1 MKTKFLFGA
10 AALATLLTACSQDE
24 IIDSQK
30 DGIRFGMT
38 TGNTTRALQS
48 YCNNVKPERF
58 NVIATNAGTTDR
70 YFTTEATQSGANWV
84 ADGYFWPEQ
93 DLDFTAYVNAGNTFH
108 WDNGQGPKFVDFQP
122 AQDAASQVDLL
133 YAKKL
138 GQNRQVVDLNFRHAL
153 SQVVFKA
160 VNNSTTGMKVT
171 ISEVQI
177 NHLKGQGTFEFP
189 TVNTDANY
197 ENHDDIVNGE
207 VNLPGQGTW
216 TNVSGDNMYTTG
228 NFGAIEVLNTP
239 TDLTSV
245 NHAKG
250 ADRSLILLPQE
261 VEAWKP
267 ETNQDAGAYFKMKVK
282 FEKDGKTIYDNYA
295 YIPVNISW
303 KQGVR
308 YIYTF
313 TFADGNNG
321 GWTDPTN
328 PDPVLS
334 AISFNVTT
342 DDFVPVEGTD
352 VPMNGDNGQGQPE
365 EKTSVITLDNGADA
379 VPATQTLNGKTTG
392 ENCQIVLPSE
402 APVREGYDFG
412 GWSDG
417 KGNVYQTGETVTLP
431 AGENLTLTAVWTSK
445 YVEYTVSFDLGKY
458 GTDPNNHFTTY
469 KVKALKGQAATFTVP
484 DYEPALSYPD
494 GGYYWDEWTLDSDYD
509 GSVLKYDAPEPNY
522 ISRGATITITGNTT
536 LKAVYRETSSGSFV
550 EGGESPWGKRRK

>member
-1 MKTKFLFGA
+1 MKTKFLLGA

-84 ADGYFWPEQ
+84 ADGYFWPEN

-138 GQNRQVVDLNFRHAL
+138 GQNRQVVNLNFRHAL

-177 NHLKGQGTFEFP
+177 NHLNGQGTFEFP
-189 TVNTDANY
+189 TVNTDINY
-197 ENHDDIVNGE
+197 ENHEDIVKGE
-207 VNLPGQGTW
+207 ANLAGQGTW

-267 ETNQDAGAYFKMKVK
+267 ETKQDAGAYFKMKVK

-321 GWTDPTN
+321 GWTNPTD

-334 AISFNVTT
+334 AISFDVTT

-365 EKTSVITLDNGADA
+365 EKTSVITLDNGPDA
-379 VPATQTLNGKTTG
+379 TPATQELTGKTTG
-392 ENCQIVLPSE
+392 ENCQIVLPSQ

-412 GWSDG
+412 GWTDG

-431 AGENLTLTAVWTSK
+431 AGENLTLTAVWNQQKVQYVLTLHHNGLSNDQVKTLKSDWVVPGTEVEFTIPNEKYTSTEK
-445 YVEYTVSFDLGKY
+445 DVAHIGYS
-458 GTDPNNHFTTY
+458 
-469 KVKALKGQAATFTVP
+469 ATQI
-484 DYEPALSYPD
+484 PALTTD
-494 GGYYWDEWTLDSDYD
+494 KTVVTHGFGQKIKVN
-509 GSVLKYDAPEPNY
+509 GNK
-522 ISRGATITITGNTT
+522 TIY
-536 LKAVYRETSSGSFV
+536 AVYFNTSSAIGGGGSGSEPEV
-550 EGGESPWGKRRK
+550 D

>member
-1 MKTKFLFGA
+1 MKTKFLLGA

-58 NVIATNAGTTDR
+58 NVIATNNGTTER
-70 YFTTEATQSGANWV
+70 YFTTEAVQSGSNWV

-108 WDNGQGPKFVDFQP
+108 WDEGQGPKFVDFQP

-138 GQNRQVVDLNFRHAL
+138 KQNRQVVDLNFRHAL

-171 ISEVQI
+171 ISEVVI
-177 NHLKGQGTFEFP
+177 NHLNGQGTFEFP

-197 ENHDDIVNGE
+197 NNHTDIVNGE

-216 TNVSGDNMYTTG
+216 TNLSGDNEYTTG
-228 NFGAIEVLNTP
+228 NLGAIEVLNTP

-334 AISFNVTT
+334 AISFDVTT
-342 DDFVPVEGTD
+342 DDFVPAEGNN
-352 VPMNGDNGQGQPE
+352 VPMNGDNGQGQPV
-365 EKTSVITLDNGADA
+365 EKTSVITLNNGADA
-379 VPATQTLNGKTTG
+379 TPATQELTGKTTS

-431 AGENLTLTAVWTSK
+431 AGENLTLTADWNQQKVQ
-445 YVEYTVSFDLGKY
+445 YVLTLHPNGLSNEEIKTVK
-458 GTDPNNHFTTY
+458 
-469 KVKALKGQAATFTVP
+469 
-484 DYEPALSYPD
+484 
-494 GGYYWDEWTLDSDYD
+494 SD
-509 GSVLKYDAPEPNY
+509 
-522 ISRGATITITGNTT
+522 
-536 LKAVYRETSSGSFV
+536 
-550 EGGESPWGKRRK
+550 

>member
-1 MKTKFLFGA
+1 MKTKFLLGA

-58 NVIATNAGTTDR
+58 NVIATNNGTTER
-70 YFTTEATQSGANWV
+70 YFTTEAVQSGSNWV

-108 WDNGQGPKFVDFQP
+108 WDEGQGPKFVDFQP

-138 GQNRQVVDLNFRHAL
+138 KQNRQVVDLNFRHAL

-171 ISEVQI
+171 ISEVVI
-177 NHLKGQGTFEFP
+177 NHLNGQGTFEFP

-197 ENHDDIVNGE
+197 NNHTDIENGE

-216 TNVSGDNMYTTG
+216 TNLSGDNEYTTG
-228 NFGAIEVLNTP
+228 NLGAIEVQNTP
-239 TDLTSV
+239 TDLTTV

-267 ETNQDAGAYFKMKVK
+267 ETKQDAGAYFKMKVK

-334 AISFNVTT
+334 AISFDVTT
-342 DDFVPVEGTD
+342 DDFVPAEGNN
-352 VPMNGDNGQGQPE
+352 VPMNGDNGQGQPV
-365 EKTSVITLDNGADA
+365 EKTSVITLNNGVDA
-379 VPATQTLNGKTTG
+379 NPSTQELTGKTTS

-417 KGNVYQTGETVTLP
+417 SNVYQTGETVTLP
-431 AGENLTLTAVWTSK
+431 AGENLTLTAVWNQQKVQYVLTLHHNGLSNEEIKTVKSDWVVPGTEVELTIPKEKYTCTEKDAAHKGYSATPLEGVQPNTSGIQYNFGK
-445 YVEYTVSFDLGKY
+445 KIKVSG
-458 GTDPNNHFTTY
+458 NH
-469 KVKALKGQAATFTVP
+469 
-484 DYEPALSYPD
+484 
-494 GGYYWDEWTLDSDYD
+494 
-509 GSVLKYDAPEPNY
+509 
-522 ISRGATITITGNTT
+522 TIY
-536 LKAVYRETSSGSFV
+536 AVYCTTSSAIGGGGSGS
-550 EGGESPWGKRRK
+550 EGEVD

>member
-1 MKTKFLFGA
+1 MKTKFLLGA

-84 ADGYFWPEQ
+84 ADGYFWPEN

-138 GQNRQVVDLNFRHAL
+138 GQNRQVVNLNFRHAL

-171 ISEVQI
+171 ISEVEI
-177 NHLKGQGTFEFP
+177 NHLNGQGTFEFP

-197 ENHDDIVNGE
+197 ENHTDIANGTE
-207 VNLPGQGTW
+207 TLEGQGTW
-216 TNVSGDNMYTTG
+216 TNLTGDNKYTTG
-228 NFGAIEVLNTP
+228 DLGAIEVQNTP
-239 TDLTSV
+239 TDLTTV

-267 ETNQDAGAYFKMKVK
+267 ETKQDTGAYFKMKVK

-321 GWTDPTN
+321 GWTNPTD

-334 AISFNVTT
+334 AISFDVTT

-365 EKTSVITLDNGADA
+365 EKTSVITLDNGPDA
-379 VPATQTLNGKTTG
+379 TPATQELTGKTTG
-392 ENCQIVLPSE
+392 ENCQIVLPSQ

-412 GWSDG
+412 GWTDG
-417 KGNVYQTGETVTLP
+417 NKVYQTGETVTLP
-431 AGENLTLTAVWTSK
+431 AGENLTLTAVWNQQKVQYVLTLHHNGLSNEEIKTVKSEWVVPGTEVELTIPKEIYTCTEKDAAHKGYSATPLEGVQPNTSGIQYNFGK
-445 YVEYTVSFDLGKY
+445 KIKVSG
-458 GTDPNNHFTTY
+458 NH
-469 KVKALKGQAATFTVP
+469 
-484 DYEPALSYPD
+484 
-494 GGYYWDEWTLDSDYD
+494 
-509 GSVLKYDAPEPNY
+509 
-522 ISRGATITITGNTT
+522 TIY
-536 LKAVYRETSSGSFV
+536 AVYCTTSSAIGGGGSGS
-550 EGGESPWGKRRK
+550 EGEVD

>member
-1 MKTKFLFGA
+1 MKTKFLLGA

-58 NVIATNAGTTDR
+58 NVIATNNGTTER
-70 YFTTEATQSGANWV
+70 YFTTEAVQSGSNWV

-108 WDNGQGPKFVDFQP
+108 WDEGQGPKFVDFQP

-138 GQNRQVVDLNFRHAL
+138 KQNRQVVDLNFRHAL

-171 ISEVQI
+171 ISEVVI
-177 NHLKGQGTFEFP
+177 NHLNGQGTFEFP

-197 ENHDDIVNGE
+197 NNHTDIVNGE

-216 TNVSGDNMYTTG
+216 TNLSGDNEYTTG
-228 NFGAIEVLNTP
+228 NLGAIEVLNTP
-239 TDLTSV
+239 TDLTTV

-267 ETNQDAGAYFKMKVK
+267 ETKQDAGAYFKMKVK
-282 FEKDGKTIYDNYA
+282 FEKDGKVIYDNYA

-334 AISFNVTT
+334 AISFDVTT
-342 DDFVPVEGTD
+342 DDFVPAEGND

-379 VPATQTLNGKTTG
+379 NPATQELTDKTTG
-392 ENCQIVLPSE
+392 ENCQIVLPSQ

-431 AGENLTLTAVWTSK
+431 AGENLTLTAVWNQQKVQYVLTLSPNGLSNEEIKTVKSDWVVPGTEVELTIPKEKYTCTEKDAAHQGYSATPLEGVQPNTSGIQYNFGK
-445 YVEYTVSFDLGKY
+445 KIKVSG
-458 GTDPNNHFTTY
+458 NH
-469 KVKALKGQAATFTVP
+469 
-484 DYEPALSYPD
+484 
-494 GGYYWDEWTLDSDYD
+494 
-509 GSVLKYDAPEPNY
+509 
-522 ISRGATITITGNTT
+522 TIY
-536 LKAVYRETSSGSFV
+536 AVYCTTSSAIGGGGSGS
-550 EGGESPWGKRRK
+550 EGEVD

>member
-1 MKTKFLFGA
+1 MKTKFLLGA

-84 ADGYFWPEQ
+84 ADGYFWPEN

-138 GQNRQVVDLNFRHAL
+138 GQNRQVVNLNFRHAL

-177 NHLKGQGTFEFP
+177 NHLNGQGTFEFP

-197 ENHDDIVNGE
+197 QNHTDIVKGE
-207 VNLPGQGTW
+207 ANLAGQGTW

-267 ETNQDAGAYFKMKVK
+267 ETKQDAGAYFKMKVK
-282 FEKDGKTIYDNYA
+282 FEKDGKVIYDNYA
-295 YIPVNISW
+295 HIPVNISW

-321 GWTDPTN
+321 GWTNPTD

-334 AISFNVTT
+334 AISFDVTT

-379 VPATQTLNGKTTG
+379 NPATQELTGKTTG
-392 ENCQIVLPSE
+392 ETCQIVLPSQ

-412 GWSDG
+412 GWTDG
-417 KGNVYQTGETVTLP
+417 NKVYQTGETVNVP
-431 AGENLTLTAVWTSK
+431 AGENLTLTAVWNQQKVQYVLTLHHNGLSNDQVKTLKSDWVVPGTEVEFTIPNEKYTSTEK
-445 YVEYTVSFDLGKY
+445 DVAHIGYS
-458 GTDPNNHFTTY
+458 
-469 KVKALKGQAATFTVP
+469 ATQI
-484 DYEPALSYPD
+484 PALTTD
-494 GGYYWDEWTLDSDYD
+494 KTVVTHGFGQKIKVN
-509 GSVLKYDAPEPNY
+509 GNK
-522 ISRGATITITGNTT
+522 TIY
-536 LKAVYRETSSGSFV
+536 AVYFNTSSAIGGGGSGSEPEV
-550 EGGESPWGKRRK
+550 D

>member
-1 MKTKFLFGA
+1 MKTKFLLGA

-58 NVIATNAGTTDR
+58 NVIATNNGTTER
-70 YFTTEATQSGANWV
+70 YFTTEAVQSGSNWV

-108 WDNGQGPKFVDFQP
+108 WDEGQGPKFVDFQP

-138 GQNRQVVDLNFRHAL
+138 KQNRQVVDLNFRHAL

-171 ISEVQI
+171 ISEVVI
-177 NHLKGQGTFEFP
+177 KHLNGQGTFEFP

-197 ENHDDIVNGE
+197 NNHTDIVNGE

-216 TNVSGDNMYTTG
+216 TNLSGDNEYTTG
-228 NFGAIEVLNTP
+228 NLGAIEVLNTP

-321 GWTDPTN
+321 GWTNPTN

-334 AISFNVTT
+334 AISFDVTT
-342 DDFVPVEGTD
+342 DDFVPAEGNN
-352 VPMNGDNGQGQPE
+352 VPMNGDNGQGQPV

-379 VPATQTLNGKTTG
+379 NPSTQELTGKTTS

-431 AGENLTLTAVWTSK
+431 AGENLTLTAVWNQQKVQYVLTLHPNGLSNEEIKTVKSDWVVPGTEVELTIPKEK
-445 YVEYTVSFDLGKY
+445 YTCTEKDAK
-458 GTDPNNHFTTY
+458 H
-469 KVKALKGQAATFTVP
+469 
-484 DYEPALSYPD
+484 
-494 GGYYWDEWTLDSDYD
+494 GGYSATPLE
-509 GSVLKYDAPEPNY
+509 GVQPNTSGIQY
-522 ISRGATITITGNTT
+522 NFGKKIKVSGNHTIY
-536 LKAVYRETSSGSFV
+536 AVYCTTSSAIGGGGSGS
-550 EGGESPWGKRRK
+550 EGEVD

>member
-1 MKTKFLFGA
+1 MKTKFLLGA

-58 NVIATNAGTTDR
+58 NVIATNNGTTER
-70 YFTTEATQSGANWV
+70 YFTTEAVQSGSNWV

-108 WDNGQGPKFVDFQP
+108 WDNGQRPKFVDFQP

-334 AISFNVTT
+334 AISFDVTT
-342 DDFVPVEGTD
+342 DDFVPAEGND

-379 VPATQTLNGKTTG
+379 NPATQELTNKTTG

-412 GWSDG
+412 DWSDG
-417 KGNVYQTGETVTLP
+417 KDNVYQTGETVTLP
-431 AGENLTLTAVWTSK
+431 AGENLTLTAVWNQQKVQYVLTLHHNGLSNEEIKTVKSEWVVPGTEVELTIPKEIYTCTEKDAAHKGYSATPLEGVQPNTSGIQYNFGK
-445 YVEYTVSFDLGKY
+445 KIKVSG
-458 GTDPNNHFTTY
+458 NH
-469 KVKALKGQAATFTVP
+469 
-484 DYEPALSYPD
+484 
-494 GGYYWDEWTLDSDYD
+494 
-509 GSVLKYDAPEPNY
+509 
-522 ISRGATITITGNTT
+522 TIY
-536 LKAVYRETSSGSFV
+536 AVYCTTSSAIGGGGSGS
-550 EGGESPWGKRRK
+550 EGEVD

>member
-1 MKTKFLFGA
+1 MKTKFLLGA

-171 ISEVQI
+171 ISEVVI
-177 NHLKGQGTFEFP
+177 NHLNGQGTFEFP

-197 ENHDDIVNGE
+197 NNHTDIENGE

-216 TNVSGDNMYTTG
+216 TNLSGDNEYTTG
-228 NFGAIEVLNTP
+228 NLGAIEVQNTP
-239 TDLTSV
+239 TDLTTV

-267 ETNQDAGAYFKMKVK
+267 ETKQDAGAYFKMKVK

-334 AISFNVTT
+334 AISFDVTT
-342 DDFVPVEGTD
+342 DDFVPAEGND
-352 VPMNGDNGQGQPE
+352 VPMNGDNGQGQPV
-365 EKTSVITLDNGADA
+365 EKTSVITLNNGADA
-379 VPATQTLNGKTTG
+379 NPSTQELTGKTTG
-392 ENCQIVLPSE
+392 EN
-402 APVREGYDFG
+402 G
-412 GWSDG
+412 
-417 KGNVYQTGETVTLP
+417 TLP
-431 AGENLTLTAVWTSK
+431 NFRGKAKRMSNKTEMI
-445 YVEYTVSFDLGKY
+445 TV
-458 GTDPNNHFTTY
+458 
-469 KVKALKGQAATFTVP
+469 
-484 DYEPALSYPD
+484 
-494 GGYYWDEWTLDSDYD
+494 
-509 GSVLKYDAPEPNY
+509 
-522 ISRGATITITGNTT
+522 I
-536 LKAVYRETSSGSFV
+536 
-550 EGGESPWGKRRK
+550 

>member
-1 MKTKFLFGA
+1 MKTKFLLGA

-58 NVIATNAGTTDR
+58 NVIATNNGTTER
-70 YFTTEATQSGANWV
+70 YFTTEAVQSGSNWV

-108 WDNGQGPKFVDFQP
+108 WDEGQGPKFVDFQP

-138 GQNRQVVDLNFRHAL
+138 KQNRQVVDLNFRHAL

-171 ISEVQI
+171 ISEVVI
-177 NHLKGQGTFEFP
+177 NHLNGQGTFEFP

-197 ENHDDIVNGE
+197 NNHTDIENGE

-216 TNVSGDNMYTTG
+216 TNLSGDNMYTTG
-228 NFGAIEVLNTP
+228 NLGAIEVQNTP
-239 TDLTSV
+239 TDLTTV

-267 ETNQDAGAYFKMKVK
+267 ETKQDAGAYFKMKVK
-282 FEKDGKTIYDNYA
+282 FEKDGKVIYDNYA

-334 AISFNVTT
+334 AISFDVTT
-342 DDFVPVEGTD
+342 DDFVPAEGND

-379 VPATQTLNGKTTG
+379 NPATQELTDKTTG
-392 ENCQIVLPSE
+392 ENCQIVLPSQ

-431 AGENLTLTAVWTSK
+431 AGENLTLTAVWNQQKVQYVLTLHPNGLSNEEIKTVKSDWVVPGTEVELTIPKEKYTCTEKDAAHKGYSATPLEGVQPNTSGIQYNFGK
-445 YVEYTVSFDLGKY
+445 KIKVSG
-458 GTDPNNHFTTY
+458 NH
-469 KVKALKGQAATFTVP
+469 
-484 DYEPALSYPD
+484 
-494 GGYYWDEWTLDSDYD
+494 
-509 GSVLKYDAPEPNY
+509 
-522 ISRGATITITGNTT
+522 TIY
-536 LKAVYRETSSGSFV
+536 AVYCTTSSAIGGGGSGS
-550 EGGESPWGKRRK
+550 EGEVD

>member
-1 MKTKFLFGA
+1 MKTKFLLGA

-84 ADGYFWPEQ
+84 ADGYFWPEN

-138 GQNRQVVDLNFRHAL
+138 GQNRQVVNLNFRHAL

-177 NHLKGQGTFEFP
+177 NHINGQGTFEFP
-189 TVNTDANY
+189 TVNTDINY
-197 ENHDDIVNGE
+197 ENHDDIANGTE
-207 VNLPGQGTW
+207 TLEGQGTW
-216 TNVSGDNMYTTG
+216 TNLTGDNKYTTG
-228 NFGAIEVLNTP
+228 DLGAIEVLNTP

-267 ETNQDAGAYFKMKVK
+267 ETKQDAGAYFKMKVK

-321 GWTDPTN
+321 GWTNPTD

-334 AISFNVTT
+334 AISFDVTT

-352 VPMNGDNGQGQPE
+352 VPMNGDNGQAQPE

-379 VPATQTLNGKTTG
+379 TPATQELTGKTTG
-392 ENCQIVLPSE
+392 ENCQIVLPSQ

-412 GWSDG
+412 GWTDG
-417 KGNVYQTGETVTLP
+417 NKVYQTGETVTLP
-431 AGENLTLTAVWTSK
+431 AGENLTLTAVWNQQKVQYVLTLHHNGLSNEEIKTVKSEWVVPGTEVELTIPKEIYTCTEKDAAHKGYSATPLEGVQPNTSGIQYNFGK
-445 YVEYTVSFDLGKY
+445 KIKVSG
-458 GTDPNNHFTTY
+458 NH
-469 KVKALKGQAATFTVP
+469 
-484 DYEPALSYPD
+484 
-494 GGYYWDEWTLDSDYD
+494 
-509 GSVLKYDAPEPNY
+509 
-522 ISRGATITITGNTT
+522 TIY
-536 LKAVYRETSSGSFV
+536 AVYCTTSSAIGGGGSGS
-550 EGGESPWGKRRK
+550 EGEVD

>member
-1 MKTKFLFGA
+1 MKTKFLLGA

-58 NVIATNAGTTDR
+58 NVIATNNGTTER
-70 YFTTEATQSGANWV
+70 YFTTEAVQSGSNWV

-108 WDNGQGPKFVDFQP
+108 WDEGQGPKFVDFQP

-138 GQNRQVVDLNFRHAL
+138 KQNRQVVDLNFRHAL

-171 ISEVQI
+171 ISEVVI
-177 NHLKGQGTFEFP
+177 NHLNGQGTFEFP

-197 ENHDDIVNGE
+197 NNHTDIENGE

-216 TNVSGDNMYTTG
+216 TNLSGDNEYTTG
-228 NFGAIEVLNTP
+228 NLGAIEVQNTP
-239 TDLTSV
+239 TDLTTV

-267 ETNQDAGAYFKMKVK
+267 ETKQDAGAYFKMKVK

-321 GWTDPTN
+321 GWTDPTD

-334 AISFNVTT
+334 AISFDVTT
-342 DDFVPVEGTD
+342 DDFVPAEGND

-365 EKTSVITLDNGADA
+365 EKTSVITLNNGADA
-379 VPATQTLNGKTTG
+379 NPATQELTNKTTG
-392 ENCQIVLPSE
+392 ENCQIVLPSQ

-417 KGNVYQTGETVTLP
+417 NKVYQTGETVTLP
-431 AGENLTLTAVWTSK
+431 AGENLTLTAVWNQQKVQYVLTLSPNGLSNEQIKTVKSEWVVPGTEVELTIPKEIYTCTEKDAAHKGYSATPLEGVQPDTSGIQYNFGK
-445 YVEYTVSFDLGKY
+445 KIKVSG
-458 GTDPNNHFTTY
+458 NH
-469 KVKALKGQAATFTVP
+469 
-484 DYEPALSYPD
+484 
-494 GGYYWDEWTLDSDYD
+494 
-509 GSVLKYDAPEPNY
+509 
-522 ISRGATITITGNTT
+522 TIY
-536 LKAVYRETSSGSFV
+536 AVYCTTSSAIGGGGSGS
-550 EGGESPWGKRRK
+550 EGEID

>member
-1 MKTKFLFGA
+1 MKTKFLLGA

-108 WDNGQGPKFVDFQP
+108 WDEGQGPKFVDFQP

-138 GQNRQVVDLNFRHAL
+138 KQNRQVVDLNFRHAL

-171 ISEVQI
+171 ISEVVI
-177 NHLKGQGTFEFP
+177 NHLNGQGTFEFP

-197 ENHDDIVNGE
+197 NNHTDIENGE

-216 TNVSGDNMYTTG
+216 TNLSGDNMYTTG
-228 NFGAIEVLNTP
+228 NLGAIEVQNTP
-239 TDLTSV
+239 TDLTTV

-267 ETNQDAGAYFKMKVK
+267 ETKQDAGAYFKMKVK

-334 AISFNVTT
+334 AISFDVTT

-365 EKTSVITLDNGADA
+365 EKTSVITLNNGADA
-379 VPATQTLNGKTTG
+379 NPATQELTGKTTG

-417 KGNVYQTGETVTLP
+417 SNVYQTGETVTLP
-431 AGENLTLTAVWTSK
+431 AGENLTLTAVWNQQKVQYVLTLHPNGLSNEEIKTVKSDWVVPGTEVELTIPKEKYTCTEKDAAHKGYSATPLEGVQPNTSGIQYNFGK
-445 YVEYTVSFDLGKY
+445 KIKVSG
-458 GTDPNNHFTTY
+458 NH
-469 KVKALKGQAATFTVP
+469 
-484 DYEPALSYPD
+484 
-494 GGYYWDEWTLDSDYD
+494 
-509 GSVLKYDAPEPNY
+509 
-522 ISRGATITITGNTT
+522 TIY
-536 LKAVYRETSSGSFV
+536 AVYCTTSSAIGGGGSGS
-550 EGGESPWGKRRK
+550 EGEVD

>member
-1 MKTKFLFGA
+1 MKTKFLLGA

-48 YCNNVKPERF
+48 YCNNVKPDRF
-58 NVIATNAGTTDR
+58 NVIATNAGTTER
-70 YFTTEATQSGANWV
+70 YFTTEAVQNGANWV
-84 ADGYFWPEQ
+84 ADGYFWPENN
-93 DLDFTAYVNAGNTFH
+93 LDFTAYVNAGNTFH
-108 WDNGQGPKFVDFQP
+108 WDADQTPKFVDFQP

-138 GQNRQVVDLNFRHAL
+138 GQNRQVVNLNFRHAL

-160 VNNSTTGMKVT
+160 MNNSTTGMKVT

-177 NHLKGQGTFEFP
+177 NHLNGQGTFEFP
-189 TVNTDANY
+189 NVNTDANY
-197 ENHDDIVNGE
+197 ENHDDIVKGTE
-207 VNLPGQGTW
+207 NLEGQGTW
-216 TNVSGDNMYTTG
+216 TNLSGDNMYTTG
-228 NFGAIEVLNTP
+228 DLGAIEVQNTP

-267 ETNQDAGAYFKMKVK
+267 ETKQDAGAYFKMKVK

-313 TFADGNNG
+313 TFSDGNNG

-334 AISFNVTT
+334 AISFDVTT

-365 EKTSVITLDNGADA
+365 EKTSVITLDNGPDA
-379 VPATQTLNGKTTG
+379 TPTTQTVDGKTTG
-392 ENCQIVLPSE
+392 ETCQIVLPSQ

-412 GWSDG
+412 GWTDG
-417 KGNVYQTGETVTLP
+417 NKVYQTGETVTLP
-431 AGENLTLTAVWTSK
+431 AGENLTLTAVWNQQKVQYVLTLHHNGLSNEQIKTVKSEWVVPGTEVELTIPKEIYTCTEKDAAHKGYSATPLEGVQPDTSGIQYNFGK
-445 YVEYTVSFDLGKY
+445 KIKVSG
-458 GTDPNNHFTTY
+458 NH
-469 KVKALKGQAATFTVP
+469 
-484 DYEPALSYPD
+484 
-494 GGYYWDEWTLDSDYD
+494 
-509 GSVLKYDAPEPNY
+509 
-522 ISRGATITITGNTT
+522 TIY
-536 LKAVYRETSSGSFV
+536 AVYCTTSSAIGGGGSGS
-550 EGGESPWGKRRK
+550 EGEID

>member
-1 MKTKFLFGA
+1 MKTKFLLGA

-58 NVIATNAGTTDR
+58 NVIATNNGTTER
-70 YFTTEATQSGANWV
+70 YFTTEAVQSGSNWV

-108 WDNGQGPKFVDFQP
+108 WDEGQGPKFVDFQP

-138 GQNRQVVDLNFRHAL
+138 KQNRQVVDLNFRHAL

-171 ISEVQI
+171 ISEVVI
-177 NHLKGQGTFEFP
+177 NHLNGQGTFEFP

-197 ENHDDIVNGE
+197 NNHTDIENGE

-216 TNVSGDNMYTTG
+216 TNLSGDNEYTTG
-228 NFGAIEVLNTP
+228 NLGAIEVQNTP
-239 TDLTSV
+239 TDLTTV

-267 ETNQDAGAYFKMKVK
+267 ETKQDAGAYFKMKVK
-282 FEKDGKTIYDNYA
+282 FEKDGKVIYDNYA

-334 AISFNVTT
+334 AISFDVTT
-342 DDFVPVEGTD
+342 DDFVPAEGND

-379 VPATQTLNGKTTG
+379 NPATQELTDKTTG
-392 ENCQIVLPSE
+392 ENCQIVLPSQ

-431 AGENLTLTAVWTSK
+431 AGENLTLTAVWNQQKVQYVLTLHPNGLSNEEIKTVKSDWVVPGTEVELTIPKEKYTCTEKDAAHKGYSATPLEGVQPNTSGIQYNFGK
-445 YVEYTVSFDLGKY
+445 KIKVSG
-458 GTDPNNHFTTY
+458 NH
-469 KVKALKGQAATFTVP
+469 
-484 DYEPALSYPD
+484 
-494 GGYYWDEWTLDSDYD
+494 
-509 GSVLKYDAPEPNY
+509 
-522 ISRGATITITGNTT
+522 TIY
-536 LKAVYRETSSGSFV
+536 AVYCTTSSAIGGGGSGS
-550 EGGESPWGKRRK
+550 EGEVD

>member
-1 MKTKFLFGA
+1 MKTKFLLGA

-58 NVIATNAGTTDR
+58 NVIATNAGTTER
-70 YFTTEATQSGANWV
+70 YFTTEAVQNGSNWV
-84 ADGYFWPEQ
+84 ADGYFWPEN

-138 GQNRQVVDLNFRHAL
+138 GQNRQVVNLNFRHAL

-171 ISEVQI
+171 ISEVEI
-177 NHLKGQGTFEFP
+177 NHLNGQGTFEFP
-189 TVNTDANY
+189 TVNTDVNY
-197 ENHDDIVNGE
+197 ENHTDIENGTE
-207 VNLPGQGTW
+207 TLKGQGTW
-216 TNVSGDNMYTTG
+216 TNLTGDNKYTTG
-228 NFGAIEVLNTP
+228 DLGAIEVQNTP

-267 ETNQDAGAYFKMKVK
+267 ETKQDAGAYFKMKVK

-334 AISFNVTT
+334 AISFDVTT

-379 VPATQTLNGKTTG
+379 TPATQELTGKTTG
-392 ENCQIVLPSE
+392 ENCQIVLPSQ

-431 AGENLTLTAVWTSK
+431 AGENLTLTAVWNQQK
-445 YVEYTVSFDLGKY
+445 VQYVLTLHHNGLSNEEIKTVKSEWVVPGTEVELTIPKEIYTCTEKDAAHKGYSA
-458 GTDPNNHFTTY
+458 TP
-469 KVKALKGQAATFTVP
+469 LKGVQ
-484 DYEPALSYPD
+484 
-494 GGYYWDEWTLDSDYD
+494 
-509 GSVLKYDAPEPNY
+509 PNTSGIQY
-522 ISRGATITITGNTT
+522 NFGKKIKVSGNHTIY
-536 LKAVYRETSSGSFV
+536 AVYCTTSSAIGGGGSGS
-550 EGGESPWGKRRK
+550 EGEVD

>member
-1 MKTKFLFGA
+1 MKTKFLLGA

-84 ADGYFWPEQ
+84 ADGYFWPEN

-138 GQNRQVVDLNFRHAL
+138 GQNRQVVNLNFRHAL

-171 ISEVQI
+171 ISEVEI
-177 NHLKGQGTFEFP
+177 NHLNGQGTFEFP
-189 TVNTDANY
+189 TVNTDINY
-197 ENHDDIVNGE
+197 ENHDDIANGTE
-207 VNLPGQGTW
+207 TLEGQGTW
-216 TNVSGDNMYTTG
+216 TNLTGDNKYTTG
-228 NFGAIEVLNTP
+228 DLGAIEVQNTP
-239 TDLTSV
+239 TDLTTV

-267 ETNQDAGAYFKMKVK
+267 ETKQDAGAYFKMKVK

-334 AISFNVTT
+334 AISFDVTT

-379 VPATQTLNGKTTG
+379 TPATQELTGKTTG
-392 ENCQIVLPSE
+392 ENCQIVLPSQ

-417 KGNVYQTGETVTLP
+417 DKVYQTGETVTLP
-431 AGENLTLTAVWTSK
+431 AGENLTLTAVWNQQKVQYVLTLSPNGLSNDQVKTLKSDWVVPGTEVEFTIPNEKYTSTEK
-445 YVEYTVSFDLGKY
+445 DVAHIGYS
-458 GTDPNNHFTTY
+458 
-469 KVKALKGQAATFTVP
+469 ATQI
-484 DYEPALSYPD
+484 PALTTDKTVVTHGFGQKIKVS
-494 GGYYWDEWTLDSDYD
+494 GN
-509 GSVLKYDAPEPNY
+509 K
-522 ISRGATITITGNTT
+522 TIY
-536 LKAVYRETSSGSFV
+536 AVYFNTSSAIGGGGSGSEPEV
-550 EGGESPWGKRRK
+550 D

>member
-1 MKTKFLFGA
+1 MKTKFLLGA

-58 NVIATNAGTTDR
+58 NVIATNNGTTER
-70 YFTTEATQSGANWV
+70 YFTTEAVQSGSNWV

-108 WDNGQGPKFVDFQP
+108 WDEGQGPKFVDFQP

-138 GQNRQVVDLNFRHAL
+138 KQNRQVVDLNFRHAL

-171 ISEVQI
+171 ISEVVI
-177 NHLKGQGTFEFP
+177 NHLNGQGTFEFP

-197 ENHDDIVNGE
+197 NNHTDIVNGE

-216 TNVSGDNMYTTG
+216 TNLSGDNEYTTG
-228 NFGAIEVLNTP
+228 NLGAIEVQNTP
-239 TDLTSV
+239 TDLTTV

-267 ETNQDAGAYFKMKVK
+267 ETKQDAGAYFKMKVK

-334 AISFNVTT
+334 AISFDVTT
-342 DDFVPVEGTD
+342 DDFVPAEGND

-379 VPATQTLNGKTTG
+379 NPATQELTDKTTG
-392 ENCQIVLPSE
+392 ENCQIVLPSQ

-431 AGENLTLTAVWTSK
+431 AGENLTLTAVWNQQKVQYVLTLHPNGLSNEEIKTVKSDWVVPGTEVELTIPKEKYTCTEKDAAHKGYSATPLEGVQPNTSGIQYNFGK
-445 YVEYTVSFDLGKY
+445 KIKVSG
-458 GTDPNNHFTTY
+458 NH
-469 KVKALKGQAATFTVP
+469 
-484 DYEPALSYPD
+484 
-494 GGYYWDEWTLDSDYD
+494 
-509 GSVLKYDAPEPNY
+509 
-522 ISRGATITITGNTT
+522 TIY
-536 LKAVYRETSSGSFV
+536 AVYCTTSSAIGGGGSGS
-550 EGGESPWGKRRK
+550 EGEVD